1 MSKSQM
7 FTLTA
12 SIIGM
17 VTGLSALIISWL
29 NYAKDNS
36 KISIEL
42 KRREIKP
49 TDGSTK
55 PESAWVI
62 KVNNNGRRPAYITQ
76 VGLELSTRRDGV
88 KRCLLVAD
96 SSKGRKLTEADP
108 PMIYVLPENILGHL
122 SSIVTDES
130 CAVAFDTKGRKYL
143 SNTIKESDYEVLS
156 GDPKYAAYV
165 KAHDYLWLKV
175 DGIYESNDVN
185 NATAIQQ
192 LVGPERRERV
202 SQPD

>member
-1 MSKSQM
+1 M

-36 KISIEL
+36 KIYVEL

-49 TDGSTK
+49 SDGSTE

-76 VGLELSTRRDGV
+76 VGLELSTRQDGV

-108 PMIYVLPENILGHL
+108 PMIHILPEHILGRL
-122 SSIVTDES
+122 SNIVTDES
-130 CAVAFDTKGRKYL
+130 CAVAFDTKGRKYV
-143 SNTIKESDYEVLS
+143 SNAIKESDYEVLS
-156 GDPKYAAYV
+156 EDPKYAAYV

-175 DGIYESNDVN
+175 DGIYESDDVN
-185 NATAIQQ
+185 NPTAIQQ
-192 LVGPERRERV
+192 IVGPERG
-202 SQPD
+202 